1 MSRRR
6 TGPQAA
12 GPICFAIAPRVGR
25 RCEATDVHVD
35 LSVASR
41 DELAK
46 SELEAAQTWEAFI
59 EIRSKLASC
68 ERDLDDVMRA
78 NDQFVNR
85 IRRLRGRVVEQHHES
100 RRMGALL
107 AASNTAADSA
117 EQNRGIAV
125 YALTSVRRERDELAA
140 ENRRLRAEAI
150 ATVSEG
156 HDIGTAG
163 SEDLKPS
170 HTAETGDAAELRT
183 RVANAERR
191 TVAALQLVHS
201 TPDGNR
207 VRSVAAAI
215 AAAQQHLPTLSI
227 PQAVAENARST
238 LDQSGRRAARGKA
251 VMRVLLAFHAYAL
264 DAHREG
270 DFKHWCERRG
280 HEYACSANRVAMG
293 ESESVTNG
301 ERFRRSR
308 QLPVDR
314 VLDPSGARLMP
325 AHVKIDQG
333 PTAPRLHFLDDTRG
347 ETGKIHIGYI
357 GPHLPTATDPT

>member
-1 MSRRR
+1 M
-6 TGPQAA
+6 
-12 GPICFAIAPRVGR
+12 
-25 RCEATDVHVD
+25 
-35 LSVASR
+35 ASC
-41 DELAK
+41 DELAE
-46 SELEAAQTWEAFI
+46 SELEAAQAWAALI
-59 EIRSKLASC
+59 ETRSRLASC

-85 IRRLRGRVVEQHHES
+85 IRRLRGRVVEQHHEC

-215 AAAQQHLPTLSI
+215 EAAQQHLPTLSI

-238 LDQSGRRAARGKA
+238 LDQSGRRAAPRQGG
-251 VMRVLLAFHAYAL
+251 
-264 DAHREG
+264 DA
-270 DFKHWCERRG
+270 
-280 HEYACSANRVAMG
+280 RVA
-293 ESESVTNG
+293 
-301 ERFRRSR
+301 RLSR
-308 QLPVDR
+308 VC
-314 VLDPSGARLMP
+314 A
-325 AHVKIDQG
+325 
-333 PTAPRLHFLDDTRG
+333 
-347 ETGKIHIGYI
+347 
-357 GPHLPTATDPT
+357 